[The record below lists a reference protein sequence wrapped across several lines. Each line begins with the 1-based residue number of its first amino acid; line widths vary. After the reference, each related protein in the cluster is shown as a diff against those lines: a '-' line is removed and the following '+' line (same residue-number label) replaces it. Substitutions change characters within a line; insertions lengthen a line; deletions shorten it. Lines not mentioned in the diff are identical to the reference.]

1 MDTTRGRHCSDAMRD
16 VYNFFAIRVLHRGR
30 YLSRTPFILS
40 VSLIQQKV
48 VARRWNLFS
57 GGASPGDLGA

>member
-1 MDTTRGRHCSDAMRD
+1 MRD
-16 VYNFFAIRVLHRGR
+16 VYNFFAIRVLRRGR